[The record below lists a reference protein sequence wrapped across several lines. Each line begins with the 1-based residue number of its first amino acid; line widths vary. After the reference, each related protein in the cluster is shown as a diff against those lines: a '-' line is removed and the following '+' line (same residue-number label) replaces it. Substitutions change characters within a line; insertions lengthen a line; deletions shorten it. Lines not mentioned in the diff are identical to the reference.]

1 MRHEEAQIICH
12 NHSEQE
18 VASLLLL
25 DPKTDV
31 WSPAICVVIMQ
42 AELVVNGLAY
52 ITNNRKK
59 SHRMSVLNPS
69 DHPFYRGKSPE
80 MERGRMHWWRITQTE
95 DY

>member
-25 DPKTDV
+25 GPKTDV

-42 AELVVNGLAY
+42 AELVVNGIAY
-52 ITNNRKK
+52 ITK
-59 SHRMSVLNPS
+59 H
-69 DHPFYRGKSPE
+69 
-80 MERGRMHWWRITQTE
+80 
-95 DY
+95 